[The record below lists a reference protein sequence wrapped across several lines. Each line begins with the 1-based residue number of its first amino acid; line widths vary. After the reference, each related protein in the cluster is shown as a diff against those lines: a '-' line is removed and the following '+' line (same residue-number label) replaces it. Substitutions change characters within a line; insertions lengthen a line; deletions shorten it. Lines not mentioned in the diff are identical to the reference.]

1 MRCPRCGCNDCCG
14 AVYDQE
20 LVAVTADK
28 DRLLSALRELTE
40 SIGSS
45 YASEDDEVGACP
57 VCGRVS
63 YKECEEDCKL
73 GMARKLVAELG
84 TNRGNQ

>member
-28 DRLLSALRELTE
+28 DRLLSALRELYDQELVAVTADKDRLLRTLRELTE

-45 YASEDDEVGACP
+45 
-57 VCGRVS
+57 
-63 YKECEEDCKL
+63 
-73 GMARKLVAELG
+73 
-84 TNRGNQ
+84 